1 MPWRRR
7 QEIPDAQ
14 VLDAADQYEAASRVL
29 WAQLSEGGILLPFLN
44 VSVTAVELYLKSLS
58 SQLVFVPQEDGCEI
72 VYANPDEFTH
82 SPSKLLEVIPEDVRA
97 RMETEFLKR
106 PDREGATLLDR
117 CSAYDELFKSS
128 RYPFDRKLNLNGI
141 RVATLRDFVAFLKEF
156 VSSYQA
162 EERITWRDPEGISGD
177 AVPD

>member
-1 MPWRRR
+1 MREEKRRNIPWRRR

-44 VSVTAVELYLKSLS
+44 VSVMAVELYLKSLS
-58 SQLVFVPQEDGCEI
+58 SQRVFVPQEDGWSI
-72 VYANPDEFTH
+72 VYAKPDEFKH
-82 SPSKLLEVIPEDVRA
+82 PPSKLLEAIPEDVRA

-106 PDREGATLLDR
+106 PDREGVTFRDR
-117 CSAYDELFKSS
+117 CSAYDKLLRSS

-141 RVATLRDFVAFLKEF
+141 RLAQLRDLVAFLKEF
-156 VSSYQA
+156 VSSYPT
-162 EERITWRDPEGISGD
+162 EEQITW
-177 AVPD
+177 